1 MNSTRPFVE
10 VKDVSKSFGSNQV
23 LRSLNLTVQV
33 HEVVCVIGPSG
44 CGKSTLLRCI
54 DALEPIDEG
63 MIVVGEVVA
72 SHPAVDVNHLRRS
85 VGIVFQS
92 YNLFPHLSVMD
103 NLCLGPVK
111 VLKEPKE
118 VARERAR
125 SLLEQV
131 GLPEKADAY
140 PEALSGGQQ
149 QRVAIAR
156 ALAMMPDLLLL
167 DEVTAA
173 LDPELVDEVLSI
185 LSDLAEG
192 GMTMI
197 IATHEMAFARDV
209 ADRVCFLSE
218 GSIYE
223 EGPAEQFFG
232 QPQMPR
238 TQSFLKRITDAGR
251 L

>member
-1 MNSTRPFVE
+1 MNSTKPFVE
-10 VKDVSKSFGSNQV
+10 VKNVSKSFGSNEV
-23 LRSLNLTVQV
+23 LRSLDLTVQV

-54 DALEPIDEG
+54 DALEPIDDG
-63 MIVVGEVVA
+63 MIIVGEVVA
-72 SHPAVDVNHLRRS
+72 SHPAVDVNHLRRF

-111 VLKEPKE
+111 VLREPKE

-156 ALAMMPDLLLL
+156 ALAMKPDLLLL

-185 LSDLAEG
+185 LSDLAEA

-209 ADRVCFLSE
+209 ADRVCFLSD

-223 EGPAEQFFG
+223 EGPAESFFAR
-232 QPQMPR
+232 PQKPR

>member
-1 MNSTRPFVE
+1 MSPARTFVE
-10 VKDVSKSFGSNQV
+10 VKKVSKSFGSNEV
-23 LRSLNLTVQV
+23 LRSLDLVVQL
-33 HEVVCVIGPSG
+33 HEVVCIIGPSG

-54 DALEPIDEG
+54 NALEPIDDG
-63 MIVVGEVVA
+63 VILVGDVVA
-72 SHPAVDVNHLRRS
+72 SHPAVDVNWLRS
-85 VGIVFQS
+85 FVGIVFQS
-92 YNLFPHLSVMD
+92 YNLFPHLSVME

-111 VLKEPKE
+111 VLKDPKE

-140 PEALSGGQQ
+140 PGTLSGGQQ

-156 ALAMMPDLLLL
+156 ALAMKPDLLLL

-185 LSDLAEG
+185 LRDLAEG

-223 EGPAEQFFG
+223 EGPAESFFAR
-232 QPQMPR
+232 PRKPR
-238 TQSFLKRITDAGR
+238 TQSFLKRITGA
-251 L
+251 